1 MISPVSQIKTQNDTY
16 TRAHTMSAEK
26 LEAAQ
31 VLSDISDYKA
41 PSTTPDHRQVLAEE
55 IAAMSPEEYE
65 AADRKLLAKLDRN
78 LVPWMT

>member
-1 MISPVSQIKTQNDTY
+1 
-16 TRAHTMSAEK
+16 MSADK
-26 LEAAQ
+26 LEAVQ
-31 VLSDISDYKA
+31 VLSDVSDYKA
-41 PSTTPDHRQVLAEE
+41 HSTTPDHRQVLAEE

>member
-1 MISPVSQIKTQNDTY
+1 
-16 TRAHTMSAEK
+16 MSAEK

-31 VLSDISDYKA
+31 VLSDVSDYKA
-41 PSTTPDHRQVLAEE
+41 PTTTPDHRQALAEE
-55 IAAMSPEEYE
+55 IAAMSAEEYE